1 MAPEV
6 MDALLKLPED
16 ERVDLAMALWASLE
30 DSSRAAAFELTP
42 EQSAELD
49 RRLQEHMADP
59 STAVPWEEVRKKLYA
74 GR

>member
-30 DSSRAAAFELTP
+30 DSSRAAAFELTHD
-42 EQSAELD
+42 QSAELD
-49 RRLQEHMADP
+49 RRLQEHLADP
-59 STAVPWEEVRKKLYA
+59 TTAVPWEEVRRKLYA

>member
-1 MAPEV
+1 ME
-6 MDALLKLPED
+6 ALLKLPED

-30 DSSRAAAFELTP
+30 DSSREAALKLTP

-49 RRLQEHMADP
+49 RRLQEHIADP
-59 STAVPWEEVRKKLYA
+59 SSAVPWEEVRKKLYS

>member
-6 MDALLKLPED
+6 MAALLKLPED

-30 DSSRAAAFELTP
+30 DSSRAAALELTP
-42 EQSAELD
+42 DQSAELD
-49 RRLQEHMADP
+49 RRLQEHLADP